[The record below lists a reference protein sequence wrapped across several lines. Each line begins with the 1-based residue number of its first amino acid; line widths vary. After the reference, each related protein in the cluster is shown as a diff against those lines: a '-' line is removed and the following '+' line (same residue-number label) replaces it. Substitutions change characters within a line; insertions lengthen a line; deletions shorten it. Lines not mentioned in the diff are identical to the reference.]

1 MFDLKKQKEE
11 TVSDAAMMV
20 DPAGKKAVFFKDDQ
34 LFVTDIPKGKADL
47 SKPVN
52 LANNII
58 QVQTCFHV
66 RKKGGVFLL
75 DRLPILA
82 MHILQIETISE
93 SGCL

>member
-47 SKPVN
+47 SKSSMR
-52 LANNII
+52 L
-58 QVQTCFHV
+58 
-66 RKKGGVFLL
+66 GVLSGMVSIWRICMARIGRRSRRNTPPFFL
-75 DRLPILA
+75 
-82 MHILQIETISE
+82 T
-93 SGCL
+93 

>member
-1 MFDLKKQKEE
+1 MPY
-11 TVSDAAMMV
+11 S
-20 DPAGKKAVFFKDDQ
+20 Q
-34 LFVTDIPKGKADL
+34 LADH
-47 SKPVN
+47 

-82 MHILQIETISE
+82 MHILQIETIPE
-93 SGCL
+93 STPSLIEDLRPFLRIVYRDLHIRQINRLA